1 VRTTIERRIR
11 AIEQAVGLLTESEQM
26 TFTIHFVGPDRK
38 VKSVLILGPNG
49 RHEWKENN

>member
-1 VRTTIERRIR
+1 MKKSFERRIR

-49 RHEWKENN
+49 KEEWKENH